1 MAANA
6 RSDIPCG
13 ALGRASGSG
22 GKRLNTSRRTRLRAA
37 GWKVGNAAEL
47 LGLSRDEAALVEMKF
62 RLGAALR
69 RYRLRREIS
78 QQALAAR
85 VGSSQS
91 RIAKLEAGA
100 SGITLDLLVRAL
112 FATGASP
119 QDIAREIGS
128 SRKPAA

>member
-1 MAANA
+1 MN
-6 RSDIPCG
+6 S
-13 ALGRASGSG
+13 SS
-22 GKRLNTSRRTRLRAA
+22 RTRLRSA
-37 GWKVGNAAEL
+37 GWKVGNAAEF
-47 LGLSRDEAALVEMKF
+47 LGLSRDEAALVEMKL

-69 RYRLRREIS
+69 RYRRRREIS
-78 QQALAAR
+78 QHALAAR

-100 SGITLDLLVRAL
+100 RGITLDLLVRAL

-119 QDIAREIGS
+119 KDIAREIGS